1 MLNKR
6 LKAITEL
13 IEPCEVLMDVGSDH
27 GFLPLYLLLNKKIK
41 HAIIGEINHG
51 PLEQAKKNFRD
62 YANLSVSY
70 LLSDG
75 LKQNNQK
82 LDAVVIAGMGYETIE
97 HIILQD
103 IEQFKS
109 ISQILIQSNTK
120 NDQLRQF
127 LNDNHFSIIDE
138 SIVKDR
144 KYFYPVIK
152 VKYDQNK
159 QLLNKYEILFGPILI
174 QKNTDI
180 FKDYLLFQKGIEEKI
195 LVAQKK
201 ESSEKIL
208 MINKLLGL

>member
-6 LKAITEL
+6 LKAISDL
-13 IEPCEVLMDVGSDH
+13 VKPCDILFDVGSDH

-127 LNDNHFSIIDE
+127 LNDKHFSIIDE

-159 QLLNKYEILFGPILI
+159 QLLNKSEILFGPILI

>member
-41 HAIIGEINHG
+41 YAIIGEINQG

-159 QLLNKYEILFGPILI
+159 QLLNKSEILFGPILI

>member
-41 HAIIGEINHG
+41 HAIIGEINQG

-97 HIILQD
+97 HIFLQD

-159 QLLNKYEILFGPILI
+159 QLLNKSEILFGPILI

>member
-27 GFLPLYLLLNKKIK
+27 GFLPLYLLLNKKIEY
-41 HAIIGEINHG
+41 AIIGEINQG

-159 QLLNKYEILFGPILI
+159 QLLNKSEILFGPILI

>member
-1 MLNKR
+1 MNKR

-127 LNDNHFSIIDE
+127 LNDKHFSIIDE

-159 QLLNKYEILFGPILI
+159 QLLNKSEILFGPILI

>member
-13 IEPCEVLMDVGSDH
+13 IEPCEVLIDVGSDH

-41 HAIIGEINHG
+41 HAIIGEINQG

-62 YANLSVSY
+62 YADLSVSY

-159 QLLNKYEILFGPILI
+159 QLLNKSEILFGPILI

>member
-41 HAIIGEINHG
+41 HAIIGEINQG

-159 QLLNKYEILFGPILI
+159 QLLNKSEILFGPILI

>member
-159 QLLNKYEILFGPILI
+159 QLLNKSEILFGPILI

>member
-41 HAIIGEINHG
+41 HAIIGEINQG

-159 QLLNKYEILFGPILI
+159 QLLNKSEILFGPILI

-195 LVAQKK
+195 LFAQKK

>member
-62 YANLSVSY
+62 YADLSVSY

>member
-41 HAIIGEINHG
+41 HAIIGEINQG

-97 HIILQD
+97 YIILQD

-159 QLLNKYEILFGPILI
+159 QLLNKSEILFGPILI

>member
-41 HAIIGEINHG
+41 HAIIGEINQG

>member
-41 HAIIGEINHG
+41 YAIIGEINQG

-62 YANLSVSY
+62 YANLNVSY

-159 QLLNKYEILFGPILI
+159 QLLNKSEILFGPILI

>member
-41 HAIIGEINHG
+41 HAIIGEINQG

-62 YANLSVSY
+62 YANLNVSY

-97 HIILQD
+97 HIFLQD

-159 QLLNKYEILFGPILI
+159 QLLNKSEILFGPILI

>member
-41 HAIIGEINHG
+41 HAIIGEINQG

-159 QLLNKYEILFGPILI
+159 QLLNKSEILFGPILI
-174 QKNTDI
+174 QKNTDL

>member
-41 HAIIGEINHG
+41 HAIIGEINQG

-62 YANLSVSY
+62 YADLSVSY

-159 QLLNKYEILFGPILI
+159 QLLNKSEILFGPILI

>member
-41 HAIIGEINHG
+41 HAIIGEINQG

-62 YANLSVSY
+62 YADLSVSY

-159 QLLNKYEILFGPILI
+159 QLLNKSEILFGPILI

-201 ESSEKIL
+201 ESSQKIL

>member
-41 HAIIGEINHG
+41 HAIIGEINQG

-62 YANLSVSY
+62 YADLSVSY

>member
-41 HAIIGEINHG
+41 HAIIGEINQG

-82 LDAVVIAGMGYETIE
+82 LDAVVIAGVGYETIE

-159 QLLNKYEILFGPILI
+159 QLLNKSEILFGPILI

>member
-41 HAIIGEINHG
+41 HAIIGEINQG

-62 YANLSVSY
+62 YADLSVCY

-127 LNDNHFSIIDE
+127 LNDKHFSIIDE

-159 QLLNKYEILFGPILI
+159 QLLNKSEILFGPILI

>member
-41 HAIIGEINHG
+41 HAIIGEINQG

-62 YANLSVSY
+62 YADLSVSY

-82 LDAVVIAGMGYETIE
+82 LDAVVIAGVGYETIE

-159 QLLNKYEILFGPILI
+159 QLLNKSEILFGPILI

>member
-41 HAIIGEINHG
+41 HAIIGEINQG

-120 NDQLRQF
+120 NDQLKQF

-159 QLLNKYEILFGPILI
+159 QLLNKSEILFGPILI